1 MRMVPGAEDFQ
12 RTQPQPQHPSMG
24 AARPR
29 RARRNI
35 FMSMGLPLSALFG
48 VLLAC
53 GSALAGPIEDAQ
65 AQADK
70 GAELMKKAENARR
83 KKNKPELYAG
93 ALKQYA
99 TAHKIIVSSKLQNDA
114 PELFAQ
120 ITAAISKMNETQE
133 VQTMRRD
140 LLKQAIDAAVAEKL
154 SEAYDRL
161 ADLRDLD
168 PRIKTV
174 EYALNVV
181 GEFAGGN

>member
-1 MRMVPGAEDFQ
+1 MRTVPGAEQFQ
-12 RTQPQPQHPSMG
+12 RTQAQPQR
-24 AARPR
+24 RPR
-29 RARRNI
+29 RAGRGI
-35 FMSMGLPLSALFG
+35 FLSLSIMLGALLMAGPAF
-48 VLLAC
+48 
-53 GSALAGPIEDAQ
+53 AGPIEDAK

-70 GAELMKKAENARR
+70 GADLMKKADKARR
-83 KKNKPELYAG
+83 KKDKPGLYAD

-120 ITAAISKMNETQE
+120 IVAAISKMNETQE
-133 VQTMRRD
+133 VQTLRRD

>member
-1 MRMVPGAEDFQ
+1 MRTVPGAEEFQ
-12 RTQPQPQHPSMG
+12 RTQPQGRTRRTGRGRFLSM
-24 AARPR
+24 
-29 RARRNI
+29 
-35 FMSMGLPLSALFG
+35 SLPLG
-48 VLLAC
+48 VLLGALLLS

-70 GAELMKKAENARR
+70 GAELMKKAVKARR
-83 KKNKPELYAG
+83 KKDKPGLYAG

-133 VQTMRRD
+133 VQTLRRD

-168 PRIKTV
+168 PRTKTV

>member
-1 MRMVPGAEDFQ
+1 MSITILDGGMGQELVRRSKDKPG
-12 RTQPQPQHPSMG
+12 
-24 AARPR
+24 
-29 RARRNI
+29 
-35 FMSMGLPLSALFG
+35 
-48 VLLAC
+48 
-53 GSALAGPIEDAQ
+53 
-65 AQADK
+65 
-70 GAELMKKAENARR
+70 
-83 KKNKPELYAG
+83 LYAD

-133 VQTMRRD
+133 VQTLRRD

-154 SEAYDRL
+154 PEAYDRL